1 VVPSSSSGVPPRS
14 ISSINHPE
22 AALPLDHALER
33 LAPSEPDAETSPPPS
48 PKLDAASASPESS
61 LPETTSLT
69 ALSSS
74 SDIKVSPTSNLEVP
88 VLPSPPAEEKS
99 TP

>member
-1 VVPSSSSGVPPRS
+1 
-14 ISSINHPE
+14 
-22 AALPLDHALER
+22 
-33 LAPSEPDAETSPPPS
+33 
-48 PKLDAASASPESS
+48 
-61 LPETTSLT
+61 LT